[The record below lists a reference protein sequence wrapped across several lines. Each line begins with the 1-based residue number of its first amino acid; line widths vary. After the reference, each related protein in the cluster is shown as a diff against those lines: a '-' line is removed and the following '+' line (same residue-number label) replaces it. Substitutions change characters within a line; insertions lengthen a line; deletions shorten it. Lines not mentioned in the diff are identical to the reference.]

1 MEIGR
6 VRRGNITSERKV
18 VSEKKDFS
26 QSFSQERHKK
36 SEEQLNKMIDDIKK
50 RGSKL
55 ITTKTY
61 VDVIMYKK
69 MIKEYLESI
78 LKYMYETKKDI
89 SFWQTQYFITV
100 DTVDNKLE
108 ELTKGLLSD
117 EKDNINIASTID
129 EIQGMIVD
137 IYRQY
142 RRRLKNEKER
152 DAVDFSYAL
161 SDDDA
166 LEMKATISDRRKVLK
181 VFSDGGVNV
190 VTYDRNG
197 KCRDTKFSEA
207 FKIEGVI
214 GLFLE
219 TDNEDSLDD

>member
-1 MEIGR
+1 MSLYLREDWVWMEIGR
-6 VRRGNITSERKV
+6 VRSGTVTAERKV
-18 VSEKKDFS
+18 ISEKKDFS
-26 QSFSQERHKK
+26 QSFSQERQKQ
-36 SEEQLNKMIDDIKK
+36 SEEQLNKMIADIKK

-78 LKYMYETKKDI
+78 LKFMYETKKDI

-108 ELTKGLLSD
+108 ELTRSLLSD

-137 IYRQY
+137 IYR
-142 RRRLKNEKER
+142 
-152 DAVDFSYAL
+152 
-161 SDDDA
+161 
-166 LEMKATISDRRKVLK
+166 
-181 VFSDGGVNV
+181 
-190 VTYDRNG
+190 
-197 KCRDTKFSEA
+197 
-207 FKIEGVI
+207 
-214 GLFLE
+214 
-219 TDNEDSLDD
+219 

>member
-6 VRRGNITSERKV
+6 VRRGAVTSERKV

-26 QSFSQERHKK
+26 RNFNQERQKK

-50 RGSKL
+50 RGNKL

-78 LKYMYETKKDI
+78 LKFMYETKKDI

-100 DTVDNKLE
+100 DTVDGKLE
-108 ELTKGLLSD
+108 ELTQGLLSD
-117 EKDNINIASTID
+117 ERENINIAATID

-137 IYRQY
+137 IYR
-142 RRRLKNEKER
+142 
-152 DAVDFSYAL
+152 
-161 SDDDA
+161 
-166 LEMKATISDRRKVLK
+166 
-181 VFSDGGVNV
+181 
-190 VTYDRNG
+190 
-197 KCRDTKFSEA
+197 
-207 FKIEGVI
+207 
-214 GLFLE
+214 
-219 TDNEDSLDD
+219 